1 MTAQNT
7 QITTEKLLE
16 TIGLQTVEL
25 NIYRSNN
32 AQLMTEVQRLRGL
45 LEGQTKDND
54 GLEEG

>member
-1 MTAQNT
+1 MTTQNT